1 GRREVAQIACRPPG
15 PNLCRR
21 HYLTGRQQCASRQH
35 SRGSDPGAVHDDRT
49 HTDEG
54 ALLDDTAVENGHVPD
69 QGVLADQRGQ
79 ARIASLTVLD
89 VDYGS
94 VLHVAARADD
104 NTVEI
109 TAQHAVVPDARAWPH
124 LDVTDQPRA
133 RRDEGRFVNPRRLAA
148 MREDGRAGMVRHDPR
163 PNVSGGCA

>member
-1 GRREVAQIACRPPG
+1 P
-15 PNLCRR
+15 
-21 HYLTGRQQCASRQH
+21 
-35 SRGSDPGAVHDDRT
+35 

-54 ALLDDTAVENGHVPD
+54 AILHDTAVQNRHVTD

-79 ARIASLTVLD
+79 ARIASLTVFD
-89 VDYGS
+89 MDYGS

-104 NTVEI
+104 DTVEI
-109 TAQHAVVPDARAWPH
+109 TAQHAVVPNARVRPD
-124 LDVTDQPRA
+124 LDVADQPRP

-148 MREDGRAGMVRHDPR
+148 MREDGRAGVVRHDPV